1 MYRARGF
8 IFRKTAVQAVMV
20 WCVLHT
26 SGRTFVPYTR
36 FHLQDWLQIVISVIY
51 RNNECLCVCLC
62 VCVCVLECVGVR
74 VCVAFALYMTSPI
87 TMTMDSTSDTAA
99 GDMFRHDETARPTP
113 LLFRVLSFCFVF
125 FFCPSCTI
133 LRQPRPAAPSQ
144 WHRNCFS
151 AVTFRPDDN
160 PQFL

>member
-1 MYRARGF
+1 MYVNRDTEARS
-8 IFRKTAVQAVMV
+8 RNDSYCAKTSTTYCETERV
-20 WCVLHT
+20 
-26 SGRTFVPYTR
+26 S
-36 FHLQDWLQIVISVIY
+36 
-51 RNNECLCVCLC
+51 ECVCLC

-144 WHRNCFS
+144 
-151 AVTFRPDDN
+151 
-160 PQFL
+160 